1 MNLLADK
8 RVSIT
13 SPVAGTT
20 RDLVSTQVMIGG
32 QQLILTDTAGIR
44 LSDDL
49 VEREGIELAKRE
61 ILKANVLIFVLDV
74 SKL

>member
-1 MNLLADK
+1 
-8 RVSIT
+8 
-13 SPVAGTT
+13 
-20 RDLVSTQVMIGG
+20 MIGG